1 MRQITDF
8 FTLFFVLSHSLS
20 ILMMLLI
27 LDILY
32 SRYMSLILGILH
44 SRYMSLFNVFKA
56 FIPHRDQTSDYN
68 TQNWMNKS
76 ITFSLRRDQN
86 SKVHVTN
93 PTNFDKEMLLNQ
105 A

>member
-1 MRQITDF
+1 
-8 FTLFFVLSHSLS
+8 
-20 ILMMLLI
+20 
-27 LDILY
+27 
-32 SRYMSLILGILH
+32 MSLILGILH

-56 FIPHRDQTSDYN
+56 FIPHRNQTSDYN
-68 TQNWMNKS
+68 TQNWTNKS
-76 ITFSLRRDQN
+76 ITFSLRRDGN